1 MIEVSLDEG
10 CEESATRRFLAAASR
25 FSGNEYRIDFRQNIG
40 VVEFEYPA
48 ICLLIVAIE
57 NSQAADAMLK

>member
-25 FSGNEYRIDFRQNIG
+25 FRGDEYGVDFRQGIG
-40 VVEFEYPA
+40 AVELEHPS
-48 ICLLIVAIE
+48 V
-57 NSQAADAMLK
+57 